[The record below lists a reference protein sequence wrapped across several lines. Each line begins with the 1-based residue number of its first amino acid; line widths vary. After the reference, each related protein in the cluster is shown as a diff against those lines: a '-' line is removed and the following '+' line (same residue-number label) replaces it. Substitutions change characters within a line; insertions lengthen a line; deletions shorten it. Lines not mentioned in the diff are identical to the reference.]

1 MTNSTKTTGSSPV
14 RLQNEFGADHWVRN
28 PAAEYRVSSTSPGF
42 ESMTDIPKRPTM
54 GRGLFAGLQD
64 TKHYNV
70 ENGWA
75 RRKSTDS
82 QTGILGSLWSRLTG
96 A

>member
-1 MTNSTKTTGSSPV
+1 MTNPTKAAASEHT

-28 PAAEYRVSSTSPGF
+28 PAAEYR
-42 ESMTDIPKRPTM
+42 RPTL

-75 RRKSTDS
+75 RRKSDP
-82 QTGILGSLWSRLTG
+82 QPGLLGSLWSRLTG